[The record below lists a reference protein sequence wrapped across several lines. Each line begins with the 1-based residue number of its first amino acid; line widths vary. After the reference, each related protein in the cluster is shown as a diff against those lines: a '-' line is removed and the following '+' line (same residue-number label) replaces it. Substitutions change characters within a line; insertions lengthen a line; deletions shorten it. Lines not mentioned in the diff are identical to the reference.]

1 MITTGQEYSGLVRN
15 DQDCSVMIRTGEKWS
30 GHNQDWSDM
39 IMTGKEGLGLVRNDQ
54 NLSGMIRTDR
64 VWSGRIKT
72 DQK

>member
-1 MITTGQEYSGLVRN
+1 
-15 DQDCSVMIRTGEKWS
+15 MIRTGEKWS

-39 IMTGKEGLGLVRNDQ
+39 IRTGKEGLGLVRNDQ